1 MSRKYKDAL
10 FEGHELMR
18 MGFTRFN
25 LPYFMRDDEIEYLVQ
40 AVEFIAKFGWMFLPN
55 YKFDV
60 DLGIWVS
67 REEKEQKQRI
77 WLGEVDYSSG
87 EF

>member
-1 MSRKYKDAL
+1 
-10 FEGHELMR
+10 MR

-25 LPYFMRDDEIEYLVQ
+25 IPYFLSEAEIDYVIS
-40 AVEFIAKFGWMFLPN
+40 AIEFVCAYGWMFLPN

-67 REEKEQKQRI
+67 REEKEQ
-77 WLGEVDYSSG
+77 
-87 EF
+87 